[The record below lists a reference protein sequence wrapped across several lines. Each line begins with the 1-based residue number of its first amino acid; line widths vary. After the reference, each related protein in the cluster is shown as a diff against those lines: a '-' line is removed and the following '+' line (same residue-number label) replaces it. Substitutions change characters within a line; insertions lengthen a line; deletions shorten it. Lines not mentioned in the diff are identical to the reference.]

1 LLTGKYEL
9 QYPVSPNIYNSL
21 TCETLQKGDHVS
33 EPFIAVSTWRIKE
46 GKLEDL
52 KRCMGEFAEII
63 EANKP

>member
-1 LLTGKYEL
+1 
-9 QYPVSPNIYNSL
+9 
-21 TCETLQKGDHVS
+21 VS

-63 EANKP
+63 EANQPQLITFNAFYNEEGTEMTSRQVHSEN